1 LWSPCARPLY
11 SLTTILPVLQEQANK
26 DHRILVELERAQPQH
41 GQAAARTE
49 LTQAEALK
57 KSLQNTNDCMM
68 HVAAKL
74 DSLNSAIERMKGDY
88 LARRRQVLL

>member
-1 LWSPCARPLY
+1 MLILLWLLCLMG
-11 SLTTILPVLQEQANK
+11 LLLDMQEQANK
-26 DHRILVELERAQPQH
+26 DHRVLVELERAQPQP
-41 GQAAARTE
+41 GQSAARTE

-74 DSLNSAIERMKGDY
+74 DSLNSAIESMKTDY
-88 LARRRQVLL
+88 LARRRQVLP